1 MRSLSRQAVKTAA
14 CPGWSPD
21 MLRGKWLYEVSRDRV
36 ALRLQCVIS
45 SVLLSAAGL
54 KDALGRRDEG
64 AGAVR

>member
-1 MRSLSRQAVKTAA
+1 
-14 CPGWSPD
+14 